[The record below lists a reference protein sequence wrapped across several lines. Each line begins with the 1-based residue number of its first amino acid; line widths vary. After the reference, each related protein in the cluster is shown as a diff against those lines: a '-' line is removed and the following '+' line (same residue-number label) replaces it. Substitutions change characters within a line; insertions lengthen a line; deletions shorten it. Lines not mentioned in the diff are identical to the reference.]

1 MHDTDRLLH
10 GLDPARDA
18 SPVMTDAEA
27 EALLERITATA
38 RPTARRVARRRPLM
52 WVAGVAATAVVAV
65 GAIGLIDG
73 PGQRSA
79 FAATPTPLQLQGP
92 EGTPAASVLR
102 RLARAAERQ
111 PAAAGGTTEH
121 FSYETWSLF
130 TRIDGEQVTSE
141 VVPQRYE
148 TWQKA
153 DGSTE
158 QVVTW
163 DGGQDKG
170 SFPPKNDPQ
179 PPAAGGTD
187 EMKHWILSQGDGKSA
202 GAFLNRLNERGLDTV
217 LTPQQVAGVL
227 RALATF
233 EGVEYNGTVEDRSG
247 RSGAA
252 FSVESA
258 FGGLPNKQTV
268 IFDPLTGRL
277 LAHEEMLTKDP
288 GKLNVKIPS
297 VIDYTTH
304 VKSGYT
310 TD

>member
-1 MHDTDRLLH
+1 M
-10 GLDPARDA
+10 
-18 SPVMTDAEA
+18 
-27 EALLERITATA
+27 
-38 RPTARRVARRRPLM
+38 
-52 WVAGVAATAVVAV
+52 
-65 GAIGLIDG
+65 
-73 PGQRSA
+73 
-79 FAATPTPLQLQGP
+79 
-92 EGTPAASVLR
+92 
-102 RLARAAERQ
+102 
-111 PAAAGGTTEH
+111 
-121 FSYETWSLF
+121 
-130 TRIDGEQVTSE
+130 
-141 VVPQRYE
+141 PQRYE

-247 RSGAA
+247 RSGAS

-268 IFDPLTGRL
+268 IFDPLTGKL

-288 GKLNVKIPS
+288 GELNVKIPS

-304 VKSGYT
+304 MKSGYT